1 MTTTINADNGVV
13 SGSAGLKSSAD
24 SSGVLALQTNG
35 TTAIS
40 IDASQ
45 AVSFTNAP
53 TVTGGTANGVAY
65 LNGSKV
71 LTTGS
76 ALVFDG
82 TNLAIGSV
90 TPSTWRLDVK
100 SAGTGVVTNGIRFN
114 RSSLTTQYGVLNY
127 EGGQFNNVVV
137 NTAGSGCYWG
147 VLYSTDGATTTQ
159 PLTLDASGRLGIGVT
174 APAAPIHVLADSNG
188 YSIRVK
194 GRASDS
200 YGDISF
206 NNNADTVNYA
216 FLSAN
221 NAGTYFGTATAL
233 PLIFYTNNAEKAR
246 INSAGMLSVNYT
258 STITNGLF
266 VVSSNGTKQS
276 LLVSNDDSVKLYSLG
291 TGTVTCSGGVLGF
304 TSDERIKIDD
314 GNYSGGLNAVLNITP
329 KYFYYKNSEGNKD
342 ETKGREL
349 GFFAQ
354 NIQQTCGLEVVHQPE
369 DPDALLGIHD
379 RGVMAVLVSAIQ
391 EMKAIID
398 TQASTITTLTD
409 RITALENK

>member
-1 MTTTINADNGVV
+1 MANTINATSTGAGGLITTGDDSGVLNIQTNETTAITV
-13 SGSAGLKSSAD
+13 DASQNVGVGVTPSAWSGYKAIQLGGGSLSSFSSNNFIELSQNTYYASSAYKYVNTGYASRYQQDTGTHQWYVAASGSANA
-24 SSGVLALQTNG
+24 T
-35 TTAIS
+35 I
-40 IDASQ
+40 
-45 AVSFTNAP
+45 SFTQAM
-53 TVTGGTANGVAY
+53 
-65 LNGSKV
+65 
-71 LTTGS
+71 
-76 ALVFDG
+76 
-82 TNLAIGSV
+82 
-90 TPSTWRLDVK
+90 
-100 SAGTGVVTNGIRFN
+100 
-114 RSSLTTQYGVLNY
+114 
-127 EGGQFNNVVV
+127 
-137 NTAGSGCYWG
+137 
-147 VLYSTDGATTTQ
+147 
-159 PLTLDASGRLGIGVT
+159 TLDASGRLGIGVT

-246 INSAGMLSVNYT
+246 INSAGMLAVNYT
-258 STITNGLF
+258 STISGGLF
-266 VVSSNGTKQS
+266 VVSSNGTKGS
-276 LLVSNDDSVKLYSLG
+276 LVVKNDDSVQLYSLG

-314 GNYSGGLNAVLNITP
+314 GNYSGGLNAVLSITP
-329 KYFYYKNSEGNKD
+329 KYFYYKNSEGSRD

-354 NIQQTCGLEVVHQPE
+354 NIQQTCGFEVVHQPE

-391 EMKAIID
+391 EQQALI
-398 TQASTITTLTD
+398 TQLQAD
-409 RITALENK
+409 VAALKGA